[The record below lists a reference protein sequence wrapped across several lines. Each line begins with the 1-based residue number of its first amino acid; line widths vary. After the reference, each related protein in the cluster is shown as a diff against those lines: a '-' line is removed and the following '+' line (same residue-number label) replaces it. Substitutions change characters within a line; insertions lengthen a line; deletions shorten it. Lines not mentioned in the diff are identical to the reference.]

1 MTTYLLEGVMQ
12 QRIIAHRGHKTEAPE
27 QTMAAYRMAVEL
39 GAEMIEADVQ
49 LSRDGVA
56 VMMHDWTLER
66 TTSGRG
72 PVSGLDW
79 AEIATLDAGSWFD
92 PRFASERVPR
102 LEELFALAEE
112 TGTALCLEAKGE
124 TLAENLAVSLR
135 IGEEI
140 ARRGRLEVDVLASFD
155 HEALREAAV
164 RVPGL
169 RVAPDR
175 LPEHGVS
182 TAEALL
188 RQARAIGAP
197 IIQHHFADL
206 RPEVA
211 AEVQA
216 AGVEIWAWPPTSPE
230 EVAVAIASGAIGIMG
245 DDVRNIVVAL
255 RR

>member
-1 MTTYLLEGVMQ
+1 MS

-66 TTSGRG
+66 TTNGHGSA
-72 PVSGLDW
+72 SGLDW
-79 AEIATLDAGSWFD
+79 AEIAALDAGSWFD
-92 PRFASERVPR
+92 PRFAGERVP
-102 LEELFALAEE
+102 LLDDLFALAKE
-112 TGTALCLEAKGE
+112 TGIALCLEAKGE
-124 TLAENLAVSLR
+124 TLAANLEVSRR
-135 IGEEI
+135 IGQEI
-140 ARRGRLEVDVLASFD
+140 ARRGRLDVDVLASFD
-155 HEALREAAV
+155 HEALRVAASEI
-164 RVPGL
+164 PGL
-169 RVAPDR
+169 RTAPDR
-175 LPEHGVS
+175 LPEHGES

-188 RQARAIGAP
+188 RQAWAIGAP

-245 DDVRNIVVAL
+245 DDVRNIAAAL

>member
-1 MTTYLLEGVMQ
+1 MPH
-12 QRIIAHRGHKTEAPE
+12 RIIAHRGHKTEAPE

-66 TTSGRG
+66 TTNGRG
-72 PVSGLDW
+72 PASGLDW
-79 AEIATLDAGSWFD
+79 AEIAVLDAGSWFD
-92 PRFASERVPR
+92 PRFAGERVPR
-102 LEELFALAEE
+102 LDDLFALAAE
-112 TGTALCLEAKGE
+112 TGIALCLEAKGE
-124 TLAENLAVSLR
+124 TLAANLEVSRR
-135 IGEEI
+135 IAQEI
-140 ARRGRLEVDVLASFD
+140 ARRGRLDIDVLASFD
-155 HEALREAAV
+155 HEALRIAATE
-164 RVPGL
+164 VPGL
-169 RVAPDR
+169 RTAPDR
-175 LPEHGVS
+175 LPEHGES

-188 RQARAIGAP
+188 KQARAIGAP

-216 AGVEIWAWPPTSPE
+216 AGVEIWAWPPTTPD

-245 DDVRNIVVAL
+245 DDVRNIAAAL
-255 RR
+255 KR